1 MNRYHTLAVI
11 RGNEV
16 KSVFSQRPSNWTA
29 LKQNRQIM
37 FRPAMQMPL
46 QIVNAYMTCKTLCII
61 VNIKN
66 LKTQGF
72 INTAVLPDATM
83 IMQFT
88 TQWHLNGGKF
98 FGFYRNFFYY
108 CMGFLSTVHILKPIR
123 KEESHRYA
131 SKKDR
136 QTEWVI

>member
-1 MNRYHTLAVI
+1 
-11 RGNEV
+11 
-16 KSVFSQRPSNWTA
+16 
-29 LKQNRQIM
+29 M

-88 TQWHLNGGKF
+88 TQWHLNGGRF
-98 FGFYRNFFYY
+98 FGFYRNFF
-108 CMGFLSTVHILKPIR
+108 FII
-123 KEESHRYA
+123 A
-131 SKKDR
+131 
-136 QTEWVI
+136 WVF